1 MSRLP
6 IRVRLTLAFAL
17 AMAVVLA
24 ATGAFL
30 YVRLGQALNESI
42 NESLESR
49 LDEVSSAV
57 HNGQPL
63 IAVGTDETFGKVLD
77 PVQPGPLLSAAELG
91 RLHPGGTLRVEHD
104 SAPGLAGDVRLVAI
118 RTEGKVIV
126 AGASLEDRDE
136 ALQKLLTQL
145 LIGGPAALLLASL
158 LGYGLARAALRPVES
173 IRSEA
178 ATISGEQPAR
188 RLPVPDARD
197 EIARLATTL
206 NEMLERLERSRAR
219 ERRFVADA
227 SHELRTPLALLKA
240 ELELARRDGRS
251 AEELS
256 GAVVSAA
263 EEVDRLVRL
272 AEDLLVLARLD
283 EDGLP
288 VHAEPIAL
296 DELLARVARGRPV
309 SVTAPEGITLEAD
322 RRRVEQAL
330 GNLLDNAL
338 RHGCGAIEL
347 AALVAGDRVELHVR
361 DEGPG
366 FPPDLLEHAFERFS
380 RAGPARSRG
389 HAGLGLA
396 IVDSVAKAHGG
407 KAGAANR
414 LQGGADVWIELPLTA
429 VSSRPSINA
438 AGAIDD
444 GGRDD

>member
-17 AMAVVLA
+17 AMAVVLT

-30 YVRLGQALNESI
+30 YVRLGQSLNESI

-49 LDEVSSAV
+49 LTEVSNAV
-57 HNGQPL
+57 HNNQPVVE
-63 IAVGTDETFGKVLD
+63 IRSEETFAKVLD
-77 PVQPGPLLSAAELG
+77 PAQPGQPFSAAEL
-91 RLHPGGTLRVEHD
+91 RRIESRRALRVEHD
-104 SAPGLAGDVRLVAI
+104 SAPGLAGDVRLLAI
-118 RTEGKVIV
+118 RTDGKVIV

-136 ALQKLLTQL
+136 ALQKLLAQL
-145 LIGGPAALLLASL
+145 LIGGPVALLLASL
-158 LGYGLARAALRPVES
+158 LGYWLARAALRPVES

-178 ATISGEQPAR
+178 AAISGEQPAR
-188 RLPVPDARD
+188 RLPVPRARD
-197 EIARLATTL
+197 EIARLAATL
-206 NEMLERLERSRAR
+206 NGMLERLERSRAR

-251 AEELS
+251 SDELS
-256 GAVVSAA
+256 NAVASAA

-288 VHAEPIAL
+288 LHAEPIVL
-296 DELLARVARGRPV
+296 DELLARVARGRLV
-309 SVTAPEGITLEAD
+309 TVTAPLGVTLEAD
-322 RRRVEQAL
+322 RLRVEQAL

-338 RHGCGAIEL
+338 RHGGGTIEL
-347 AALVAGDRVELHVR
+347 AASVAGDRVELHVR

-414 LQGGADVWIELPLTA
+414 SRGGADVWIELPLTA
-429 VSSRPSINA
+429 VSSRPSITA
-438 AGAIDD
+438 ADAIDD